1 MYFQSAAYQPDP
13 KILQQAVK
21 ISTSFNYLQH
31 FAAFWTMMKNHIKN
45 VSRET
50 FLWIIKK
57 ISVIMKTYIQEILP
71 ERGYK

>member
-1 MYFQSAAYQPDP
+1 
-13 KILQQAVK
+13 
-21 ISTSFNYLQH
+21 
-31 FAAFWTMMKNHIKN
+31 MMKNYIKN

-57 ISVIMKTYIQEILP
+57 ISVIMKIYIEEILP